1 MVMIRETMWAIVF
14 GHRKLASSRAK
25 RRHKPQFCDE
35 PGRHATCL
43 SAIIGLWWM
52 LFDNVAIRITSIS
65 SRPALCHSHV
75 NYRKKRPYAHPIV
88 K

>member
-1 MVMIRETMWAIVF
+1 
-14 GHRKLASSRAK
+14 
-25 RRHKPQFCDE
+25 
-35 PGRHATCL
+35 
-43 SAIIGLWWM
+43 M

-65 SRPALCHSHV
+65 SKPALCHSHV